1 MIISQWKNGDRTFF
15 SLKVDDRLLLIPRC
29 LPKQLTMSSASQVL
43 ELTRN
48 QPNLAG
54 LGKLCESFLR
64 NSRLQQELATLVRY
78 SIVQYGTVK
87 YHTIPYFRQMH
98 EALNQVLLMVG
109 GKTFDEEGVEITPR

>member
-1 MIISQWKNGDRTFF
+1 MIS
-15 SLKVDDRLLLIPRC
+15 IPRC
-29 LPKQLTMSSASQVL
+29 LPEQLTMSSASQVL
-43 ELTRN
+43 ELSRN

-64 NSRLQQELATLVRY
+64 NSRLQQELATLVR
-78 SIVQYGTVK
+78 
-87 YHTIPYFRQMH
+87 QMH

>member
-1 MIISQWKNGDRTFF
+1 M
-15 SLKVDDRLLLIPRC
+15 PE
-29 LPKQLTMSSASQVL
+29 QLTMSSASQVL

-64 NSRLQQELATLVRY
+64 NSRLQQELAALVRY

>member
-1 MIISQWKNGDRTFF
+1 
-15 SLKVDDRLLLIPRC
+15 
-29 LPKQLTMSSASQVL
+29 MSSASQVL
-43 ELTRN
+43 ELSRN

-64 NSRLQQELATLVRY
+64 NSRLQQELATLVR
-78 SIVQYGTVK
+78 
-87 YHTIPYFRQMH
+87 QMH